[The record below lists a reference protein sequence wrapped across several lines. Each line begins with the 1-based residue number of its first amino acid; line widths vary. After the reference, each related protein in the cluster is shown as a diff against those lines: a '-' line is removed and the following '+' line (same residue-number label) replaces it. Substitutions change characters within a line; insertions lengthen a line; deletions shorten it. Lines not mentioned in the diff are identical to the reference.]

1 MAENGGGAYAFVMS
15 FVAASDKYRSQFVDK
30 WQEVVSNFIV
40 DGSQV
45 HNMGGQSTPYS
56 RERVIYKNP
65 SRRVYLRDP
74 ETHKLVMTYAAKLAR
89 AILGDREGKFVQ
101 AQPVGYEDVPKAV
114 VTTKL
119 LRYFFL
125 LPGHFRTLVEAMVD
139 MILFGT
145 SVVEV
150 YWRYEEKEVI
160 VRTVE
165 SDGMTEVSTTTRQIV
180 PTYDDPCLRVVD
192 VMDFYP
198 DPGRYRIEDMAG
210 CAKKFKMNGYEAK
223 QKAEQ
228 GYYSKSAVRDAMGG
242 GGASDVASHEDSFR
256 AGYDQPAQREPVPD
270 FNEKTGYEYHGDIPA
285 DADVKDDITGE
296 KITRG
301 VITIWNQKVIR
312 ARAWPLLS
320 ADLPFGAFVIN
331 PVQGRFYGI
340 SPAET
345 VRFNQAFADS
355 MMQLLAE
362 AMIRRVHPP
371 IAYDSDADFDVAKLR
386 EWKADLPIPVRGGP
400 SAIGTLQYDADVN
413 GGFNLLMGLK
423 EEIKGGSGA
432 LGGIQGEEGPD
443 RESATGAQQRVQ
455 MALDRPELA
464 GMILESEC
472 LPRIGKQL
480 LKLGQQ
486 FIEDTEDLKR
496 RVGEIPDPFWIGDI
510 LGDYDVRFV
519 GSRNAMSNQEKLQ
532 AVDRLISMGTAFP
545 AFQAFMPNIEVG
557 QMIVGE
563 LMGLP
568 EAAGQIG
575 DPQTFMQNIQ
585 LTQAMGMAGAPAG
598 PAGNGVP
605 QAAQPPGMLPAQ
617 AAGGTA

>member
-1 MAENGGGAYAFVMS
+1 MADGGYAFVMS

-30 WQEVVSNFIV
+30 WQQVISNFIV

-45 HNMGGQSTPYS
+45 HNMGGTTSPYS
-56 RERVIYKNP
+56 REKVIYKSP

-74 ETHKLVMTYAAKLAR
+74 ETHKLVMTFAAKLAR
-89 AILGDREGKFVQ
+89 SILGDREGKFVQ
-101 AQPVGYEDVPKAV
+101 AQPVGYEDVAKSQV
-114 VTTKL
+114 STRL

-125 LPGHFRTLVEAMVD
+125 LPGHFRTLVEALVD
-139 MILFGT
+139 MILVGT
-145 SVVEV
+145 SVVED
-150 YWRYEEKEVI
+150 YWRYEEKEVV
-160 VRTVE
+160 VREAV
-165 SDGMTEVSTTTRQIV
+165 SDGVAEASSTRRETI
-180 PTYDDPCLRVVD
+180 PTYNDPCLRVVD

-198 DPGRYRIEDMAG
+198 DPARYRIEDMGG
-210 CAKKFKMNGYEAK
+210 CAKRFKMNGYEAK
-223 QKAEQ
+223 QKADS
-228 GYYSKSAVRDAMGG
+228 GYYNKTAVREAMGG
-242 GGASDVASHEDSFR
+242 VAASVSEAKPESFR

-270 FNEKTGYEYHGDIPA
+270 FKEMTGYEYWGDIPV
-285 DADVKDDITGE
+285 DSDVRDDETGQV
-296 KITRG
+296 ITRG
-301 VITIWNQKVIR
+301 VITILNQKVVR
-312 ARAWPLLS
+312 ARAWPLVDS
-320 ADLPFGAFVIN
+320 ELPFTAFIIN

-345 VRFNQAFADS
+345 VRFNQAFADA

-400 SAIGTLQYDADVN
+400 SSIGTLKYDADIN
-413 GGFNLLMGLK
+413 GGFAMLQGIK

-472 LPRIGKQL
+472 LPRLAKKMF
-480 LKLGQQ
+480 KLGQQ
-486 FIEDTEDLKR
+486 FIDDTDDLKR
-496 RVGEIPDPFWIGDI
+496 RVGELPDPFWIGDI
-510 LGDYDVRFV
+510 LGDFDIRFV

-532 AVDRLISMGTAFP
+532 AVDRLISMGMAVP
-545 AFQAFMPNIEVG
+545 AFQAFMPNLEIG

-568 EAAGQIG
+568 DAAAQIG
-575 DPQTFMQNIQ
+575 DPQTMMQNMA
-585 LTQAMGMAGAPAG
+585 LTQAMGQAGATG
-598 PAGNGVP
+598 PQNGVP
-605 QAAQPPGMLPAQ
+605 ATGQPPGMLPAQ